1 MIYYNAY
8 LPANGFPDPIPFRN
22 HFQKVTGHKTFDP
35 VPYPYYSYI
44 FICIQIL
51 FLQLSVF
58 ITSHDILDPLIR
70 I

>member
-1 MIYYNAY
+1 M
-8 LPANGFPDPIPFRN
+8 PIFLQTA
-22 HFQKVTGHKTFDP
+22 FLILCLFEIIFKKVTGHKTFDP

-51 FLQLSVF
+51 SLQLSVF